1 MPFRLN
7 RWRIAV
13 VALTAC
19 YIVLTYLQWV
29 RSLSD
34 CDCLIIQLWTT
45 TVEVA
50 SINGQI
56 DIIGYNS
63 PSATA
68 AIVYTRYNLNDL
80 EYLEYINRMG
90 RVAKGGY
97 LYVYLRYWQVLASAG
112 VLYGFVLWAT
122 RTRRT

>member
-1 MPFRLN
+1 MPFHLN
-7 RWRIAV
+7 EWRIAV

-29 RSLSD
+29 RSLSN

-56 DIIGYNS
+56 EIIGYNS

-68 AIVYTRYNLNDL
+68 AIVYTRYNLHELD
-80 EYLEYINRMG
+80 YLEYTNRMG
-90 RVAKGGY
+90 KIAAGGFLY
-97 LYVYLRYWQVLASAG
+97 LYIRYWQMLASAG
-112 VLYGFVLWAT
+112 VLCGFVLWAA